1 MEKRGIVVVLI
12 GLAAVSRVLSAVDE
26 TPMLKRLLPAEVAG
40 WRADPAADKAFTRDT
55 IFTYMDGAGELYLAY
70 AFRGLEV
77 REYADG
83 RGGTIAVELY
93 DMGKP
98 SDAYGIFTQDLDGDP
113 AAVGREGLYGAGLLR
128 FWKGRFFVRILA
140 DRETEETKRVVLGL
154 GVLAAARLSD
164 EGERP
169 RLVAALPAAGL
180 EAGSVRYFHRQ
191 VSLNSHY
198 YLADDNVLGLG
209 ETTDAVLGTYR
220 LPRGKAMLLL
230 CKYGRAADARQAYL
244 RLCEG
249 FFSEPC
255 RRKDE
260 QHVEQLESGETAG
273 VKRHGFFLVLVL
285 EAPDVA
291 ACEGLLLAAQKT
303 IQEVFR

>member
-1 MEKRGIVVVLI
+1 MKKRGVVVVLI
-12 GLAAVSRVLSAVDE
+12 GLAAAACAIRAADE
-26 TPMLKRLLPAEVAG
+26 TPMLTRLLPAEIAG
-40 WRADPAADKAFTRDT
+40 WRADPAADKTFTRDT
-55 IFTYMDGAGELYLAY
+55 IFSYMDGAGELYLAF

-83 RGGTIAVELY
+83 RGGSIAFELY

-98 SDAYGIFTQDLDGDP
+98 SDAYGIFTQDLDGEQ
-113 AAVGREGLYGAGLLR
+113 AAVGRQGLYGAGLLR
-128 FWKGRFFVRILA
+128 FWKGRYFVRVLA
-140 DRETEETKRVVLGL
+140 DRETEETKRIVLAL
-154 GVLAAARLSD
+154 AVRAAARLAD

-180 EAGSVRYFHRQ
+180 ESGTVRFFHRQ

-198 YLADDNVLGLG
+198 YLADENVLGLS

-220 LPRGKAMLLL
+220 LPGGKAMLLI
-230 CKYGRAADARQAYL
+230 CRYGQAADARRAYL
-244 RLCEG
+244 RLCES
-249 FFSEPC
+249 FFTEPC

-260 QHVEQLESGETAG
+260 QHIEPLETGQAAG
-273 VKRHGFFLVLVL
+273 VKRTGSFLALVL

-291 ACEGLLLAAQKT
+291 ACEGLLLAAQNSL
-303 IQEVFR
+303 QEVYR